1 MVNMRRLQ
9 VGASTGVLNIKLV
22 LLTSEDIVLHLGVS
36 RYPIQI
42 RCCKF
47 KRALMVQDVVVC

>member
-1 MVNMRRLQ
+1 MRRLQ